1 MHYCSGVFKIQAD
14 VSLFLYKTKGIILVL
29 LVYVDD
35 ILITRNNSITIS
47 DLVHD
52 LNKSF
57 LQKDL
62 GSLHYFQGNEAFQ
75 DETSLY
81 LTQSKYIADL
91 LQKINMDAAKP
102 LPTLAISGKVLFK
115 SDGDPMDNSTMYR
128 STIGA
133 LQYVTITRPDISYMV
148 RKLSQFLQSPIEI
161 LWKACKRV
169 LRYLKGT
176 ITHSLHF

>member
-1 MHYCSGVFKIQAD
+1 MHYCSRVFKIQAD
-14 VSLFLYKTKGIILVL
+14 VSLFLYKTKGIILML

-57 LQKDL
+57 LLKDL
-62 GSLHYFQGNEAFQ
+62 GSLHYFQGIKAFQ

-115 SDGDPMDNSTMYR
+115 LDGDPMDNPTMYR

-148 RKLSQFLQSPIEI
+148 RKLSQFLRSPIEI
-161 LWKACKRV
+161 HRKACKRV

>member
-1 MHYCSGVFKIQAD
+1 M
-14 VSLFLYKTKGIILVL
+14 L

-57 LQKDL
+57 LLKDL

-91 LQKINMDAAKP
+91 LQKKNMDAAKP

-115 SDGDPMDNSTMYR
+115 SDGDPMDNPTMYR

-161 LWKACKRV
+161 HWKACKRV